1 MRLYFETCPI
11 RARRK
16 SRPALAT
23 IILAIMLAIMLAII
37 LAIILATMIADLA
50 NPCLSSFNENIRA
63 LKEPTVRAPFRS
75 CTIPPKW

>member
-23 IILAIMLAIMLAII
+23 IILAIMLAII
-37 LAIILATMIADLA
+37 LAIILATMIADPA